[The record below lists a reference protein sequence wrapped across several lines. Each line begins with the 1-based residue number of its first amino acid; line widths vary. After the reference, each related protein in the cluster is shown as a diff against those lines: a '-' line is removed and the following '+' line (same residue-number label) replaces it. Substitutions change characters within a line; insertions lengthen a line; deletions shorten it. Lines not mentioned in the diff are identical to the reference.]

1 MWMIASF
8 CLVGG
13 RVSFVASLLSSLSPL
28 WGVAYVN
35 RNPLVVLRPWPFNV
49 SSDSG
54 KFLLT
59 ASHVRPGHDAYC
71 LFLMALSH
79 DGLVGKPAAA
89 WYIAQVRAV
98 FLARTRCGLLR

>member
-1 MWMIASF
+1 MRMIASF
-8 CLVGG
+8 YFVGG
-13 RVSFVASLLSSLSPL
+13 RESFVASSISSSLSI
-28 WGVAYVN
+28 WGVAFVD
-35 RNPLVVLRPWPFNV
+35 RNPLLVLRPWRFNV

-89 WYIAQVRAV
+89 W
-98 FLARTRCGLLR
+98 